1 MALDV
6 RTEERKWHDI
16 SGLRYKGI
24 SLHVVRSID
33 SAEAGTNYGAK
44 ELQGC

>member
-6 RTEERKWHDI
+6 RTKRAKNGTI
-16 SGLRYKGI
+16 FLACGLR
-24 SLHVVRSID
+24 LHVVRSIE